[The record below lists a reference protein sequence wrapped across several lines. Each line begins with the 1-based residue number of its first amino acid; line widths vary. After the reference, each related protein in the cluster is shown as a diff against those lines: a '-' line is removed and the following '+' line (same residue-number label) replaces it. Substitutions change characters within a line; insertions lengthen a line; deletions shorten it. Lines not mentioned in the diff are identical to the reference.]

1 MIEWASTVIKG
12 SKKRSAMSV
21 LLDHGT
27 DAMTDQFDGSKEEKD
42 IFTEIFNLSAP
53 DKVNN
58 YHVASNILN
67 SPKDE
72 NIQSRSLAS
81 MISKSLVMTTYVSL
95 RDSSSNTSQPQ
106 CISERDISR
115 SRCLLESSSTGSVSD
130 HCDVPEKRMN
140 LSIEQHNQKGTHSS
154 SLSVTSNPLVD
165 LGQLQN
171 SSSMFIQHQE
181 QLQCLVLESCGQGV
195 LSSFYL
201 SQTHEEIDASNNMD
215 DDVAP
220 DIEFRSQEVRD
231 ANIINEAKSI
241 TSVTSPVSQESCASD
256 LLVINSISTHVETPK
271 IPTCMKQLNIV
282 KSDRIEVASK
292 KALIR
297 DLPERLCSHANCLLT
312 DTGWKIAPRV
322 RNDRAKLA
330 SYYVPPEG
338 KPVLTSLSQ
347 AWKTC
352 GRRLHSSATISDKN
366 YEGGEWANIGQFWS
380 DLTNTLFYIDENTQ
394 PSRMSISHLKRWQLL
409 DPFVAVVC
417 INRKISVLREGK
429 TLKAVN
435 SCTFVLADENNNVA
449 ADDNVDRVSHLGI
462 LNSRSGS
469 YLNHNIQLAGHDQ
482 LLITAIPKSQKKSQ
496 NCLDWKMNAQCD
508 QQNWKISC
516 APGVGRGDLS
526 SLSISK
532 GTNMH
537 DTTCLHP
544 SCKELTNSYNTVC
557 GSDSISI
564 FPEDIYS
571 TSTKD
576 FSVFEFSV
584 DESLPYVLETPLANG
599 LKACKASSFEK
610 SVCQQVSSRPS
621 KCKSD
626 KKDLKEARQERTI
639 ISAKRRVYGK
649 HLSKFVGCDTLDL
662 PSHENTANKLEVD
675 EEHLEI
681 QHSTSK
687 PGCNGVIPVFDMHN
701 FFTTEKAAIENKKS
715 NVLDFSLSQASGSG
729 KKIHKKS
736 KKISDIKT
744 CNVDDTCY
752 VKCTKALG
760 SHFNQKIKNVKGK
773 KENIAM
779 PFQNKAE
786 DSLVHSNA
794 DASCTVGE
802 TPDTQGCQIVA
813 KSKEAEVCKKN
824 RWKRPRGFRIND
836 DDLLIAAIIK
846 NKDYVTC
853 IDTKGSKLGVS
864 QPKKLKKL
872 ESQKGGCKLLLR
884 TPGKGV
890 LSKDGKEVILGA
902 RTVLSWLIERGVL
915 SLKDVIQYRN
925 LKNND
930 LVKDGLITRN
940 GILCRCCDQIFSL
953 SAFKCHSGSKL
964 QKPSSN
970 LFLESG
976 RSYTL
981 CQLQAWSAE
990 YKVRKS
996 HMRDMGLEEVDQND
1010 DTCGFCVDGGE
1021 LICCDNC
1028 PSTYH
1033 QTCLTMQD
1041 LPEGSWY
1048 CHNCIC
1054 KSCGNVV
1061 KAPKE
1066 NPRPLAVLECSQCEH
1081 KYHYIC
1087 IKKKDPSI
1095 GEVKSGS
1102 WFCGENCEQIYLG
1115 LRSRVGILDG
1125 LADGFSWTILRCN
1138 HDDQKINSTQKIALM
1153 AECNMKLAIALSIM
1167 EECFLP
1173 MVDPRTRINMI
1184 PHVLYNRGSNFTR
1197 LNYQGFYTVVME
1209 KNDEIISVAS
1219 LRIHG
1224 NTVAEMPL
1232 IATSSEHRRQGMCRR
1247 LLDAVEKTLK
1257 SFKVKMLVLS
1267 AIPGLVETWTSHFG
1281 FKPIRDTER
1290 RQLNHVNFML
1300 FPGTEML
1307 IKNLEDTTEETS
1319 EVIGSDG
1326 ASCSRVGQ
1334 FSCCDGT
1341 NKIDVGITVQTNEIS
1356 GDDTD
1361 RGAFISTMNGT
1372 HQIEHNW
1379 QQKEL
1384 FIQLDD
1390 TPNSTSKSDDNKAN
1404 ISESFCINVGNLNN
1418 QVTGKFNKMEEDAGI
1433 LFTHLK

>member
-12 SKKRSAMSV
+12 SKTHSVMSV
-21 LLDHGT
+21 LLGHGT
-27 DAMTDQFDGSKEEKD
+27 DAMTDEFDGSKGEKD
-42 IFTEIFNLSAP
+42 IFMEIFNLSA

-58 YHVASNILN
+58 LHVASNLLN
-67 SPKDE
+67 FPKDKS
-72 NIQSRSLAS
+72 IQSRSLAS
-81 MISKSLVMTTYVSL
+81 MISESSGMTTYVSL

-106 CISERDISR
+106 CISDRDVSR

-130 HCDVPEKRMN
+130 HCDVQEKRMN
-140 LSIEQHNQKGTHSS
+140 LSIEQHNQKGVTHSS
-154 SLSVTSNPLVD
+154 SLLVSSNALVD

-181 QLQCLVLESCGQGV
+181 QLQCLVVESCGQGI
-195 LSSFYL
+195 LSSCYL

-220 DIEFRSQEVRD
+220 DIEFRGQEVRD
-231 ANIINEAKSI
+231 ANIINEAKS
-241 TSVTSPVSQESCASD
+241 VTSPVSQESCAYD
-256 LLVINSISTHVETPK
+256 LLVINSTSAHVETLK

-312 DTGWKIAPRV
+312 DAGWKIAPRV

-347 AWKTC
+347 AWKAC
-352 GRRLHSSATISDKN
+352 GRRLHSSARISDKDDK
-366 YEGGEWANIGQFWS
+366 GGAWANIGQFWS
-380 DLTNTLFYIDENTQ
+380 DLTDTLFYIDENTQ
-394 PSRMSISHLKRWQLL
+394 PSRTSISHLKRWQLL
-409 DPFVAVVC
+409 DPFVAVVY
-417 INRKISVLREGK
+417 INRKISLLREGK
-429 TLKAVN
+429 SLKAVN
-435 SCTFVLADENNNVA
+435 SCTFVLAEENNNVL
-449 ADDNVDRVSHLGI
+449 ADDNVVRVSHLGK
-462 LNSRSGS
+462 LNSSSGS
-469 YLNHNIQLAGHDQ
+469 YLNPNIQLAGHDQ
-482 LLITAIPKSQKKSQ
+482 VLITVIPKNQKNSQ
-496 NCLDWKMNAQCD
+496 NCLDWKTNAQCN

-516 APGVGRGDLS
+516 ASGVGRGDLS
-526 SLSISK
+526 SLSVSK

-537 DTTCLHP
+537 DATCLHP

-557 GSDSISI
+557 GSNNISI
-564 FPEDIYS
+564 FTEDVYP
-571 TSTKD
+571 TSIKD

-584 DESLPYVLETPLANG
+584 DESLPYVLETPLTNG
-599 LKACKASSFEK
+599 PEACKASSFEK
-610 SVCQQVSSRPS
+610 SVCQQLSSRPS
-621 KCKSD
+621 KCKSV
-626 KKDLKEARQERTI
+626 KKDLKEARQKRTI

-662 PSHENTANKLEVD
+662 PSHENTANKMEVD
-675 EEHLEI
+675 DEHLKI
-681 QHSTSK
+681 QHSTSR
-687 PGCNGVIPVFDMHN
+687 PGCKGVIPVVDILN
-701 FFTTEKAAIENKKS
+701 FFTTEKAAIEDQKS
-715 NVLDFSLSQASGSG
+715 NGLDFSLSQASGSG
-729 KKIHKKS
+729 KKTHKKS
-736 KKISDIKT
+736 KKKSGIKT
-744 CNVDDTCY
+744 YNVDGTCY

-786 DSLVHSNA
+786 NSLVHSNA
-794 DASCTVGE
+794 DVSCTVGE
-802 TPDTQGCQIVA
+802 TLDTQSRQIVT
-813 KSKEAEVCKKN
+813 KLKEAEVCKKN

-884 TPGKGV
+884 TPGKGA
-890 LSKDGKEVILGA
+890 LSKDGKEIILGA

-915 SLKDVIQYRN
+915 SLKDVFQYRN
-925 LKNND
+925 PKNND

-940 GILCRCCDQIFSL
+940 GILCRCCEQIFSL

-990 YKVRKS
+990 YKARKS

-1033 QTCLTMQD
+1033 QTCLTMRD

-1061 KAPKE
+1061 KATKE
-1066 NPRPLAVLECSQCEH
+1066 HPRPLAVLECSQCEH

-1102 WFCGENCEQIYLG
+1102 WFCGENCEQVYLG
-1115 LRSRVGILDG
+1115 LRSRVGILNG

-1173 MVDPRTRINMI
+1173 MVDPRTGINMI

-1224 NTVAEMPL
+1224 ITVAEIPL

-1247 LLDAVEKTLK
+1247 LLNAVEKTLK

-1281 FKPIRDTER
+1281 FKSIGDIER

-1300 FPGTEML
+1300 FPGTELL
-1307 IKNLEDTTEETS
+1307 IKNLEDTTEETG
-1319 EVIGSDG
+1319 EVIGSDD
-1326 ASCSRVGQ
+1326 ASCSRVSQ
-1334 FSCCDGT
+1334 SSCCDDT
-1341 NKIDVGITVQTNEIS
+1341 NKIDVETTVQTNEIS
-1356 GDDTD
+1356 GDDAD

-1372 HQIEHNW
+1372 HQIDHKW
-1379 QQKEL
+1379 QQKGL

-1390 TPNSTSKSDDNKAN
+1390 TPNSTSKPDDNKAN
-1404 ISESFCINVGNLNN
+1404 ISESFCINVENLNN
-1418 QVTGKFNKMEEDAGI
+1418 QVTRKFNKIVEDSTV
-1433 LFTHLK
+1433 LFTPLK

>member
-1 MIEWASTVIKG
+1 MIERASTVIKG
-12 SKKRSAMSV
+12 SKKDTVMSMFFG
-21 LLDHGT
+21 HGT
-27 DAMTDQFDGSKEEKD
+27 DAMSDEFDGSKEEKD
-42 IFTEIFNLSAP
+42 IFTEIFNLSTP
-53 DKVNN
+53 DKVNS

-67 SPKDE
+67 FPKDE

-81 MISKSLVMTTYVSL
+81 VISDSSVMTTYVSF

-106 CISERDISR
+106 GISERDINR

-130 HCDVPEKRMN
+130 HCDVQEKRMN
-140 LSIEQHNQKGTHSS
+140 LSVEQHNQKGGTHSS
-154 SLSVTSNPLVD
+154 SLSVTSDALVD

-171 SSSMFIQHQE
+171 SSSMLIQHQE
-181 QLQCLVLESCGQGV
+181 QLQCLVVESCGQGI
-195 LSSFYL
+195 LSSCYL
-201 SQTHEEIDASNNMD
+201 SQTHEEIDASNNINND
-215 DDVAP
+215 DAP
-220 DIEFRSQEVRD
+220 DIKFRSQEVRD
-231 ANIINEAKSI
+231 ANIINEAKSV
-241 TSVTSPVSQESCASD
+241 TSVTSPVSQESCAYD
-256 LLVINSISTHVETPK
+256 LLVINSTSTRVETPE
-271 IPTCMKQLNIV
+271 IPTCMKQSNIV
-282 KSDRIEVASK
+282 KSDRTEAASK

-312 DTGWKIAPRV
+312 DAGWKIAPRV

-347 AWKTC
+347 AWKAC
-352 GRRLHSSATISDKN
+352 GRRLHSSATISDKDDK
-366 YEGGEWANIGQFWS
+366 GGEWANIDQFWS
-380 DLTNTLFYIDENTQ
+380 DLTNTLFYIDENTR
-394 PSRMSISHLKRWQLL
+394 PSRISISHLKRWQLL

-429 TLKAVN
+429 SLKAVN
-435 SCTFVLADENNNVA
+435 SCTFVLAD
-449 ADDNVDRVSHLGI
+449 DNIDRVSHLGK
-462 LNSRSGS
+462 LNSSSGS
-469 YLNHNIQLAGHDQ
+469 YLNHNIQLGGHGQ
-482 LLITAIPKSQKKSQ
+482 VLITVIPKNQKNSQ
-496 NCLDWKMNAQCD
+496 NCLDRKMITQCN

-526 SLSISK
+526 SLSVSK
-532 GTNMH
+532 GNSMH
-537 DTTCLHP
+537 DAICLHP
-544 SCKELTNSYNTVC
+544 SCKELANSYNIVS
-557 GSDSISI
+557 GSDNISI
-564 FPEDIYS
+564 FTEDVYS
-571 TSTKD
+571 ASTKD

-584 DESLPYVLETPLANG
+584 DESLPYVLETPLTNG
-599 LKACKASSFEK
+599 PEACKASSFEK
-610 SVCQQVSSRPS
+610 SVCQQVSRRPF

-626 KKDLKEARQERTI
+626 KKDLKKAREERTI

-649 HLSKFVGCDTLDL
+649 HLSKFVGCDILDL
-662 PSHENTANKLEVD
+662 PSHENTANKMEVD
-675 EEHLEI
+675 DEHLEI
-681 QHSTSK
+681 QESTSK
-687 PGCNGVIPVFDMHN
+687 PGCNGVIPVVDIHS
-701 FFTTEKAAIENKKS
+701 FFTTEKAAIEDEKS
-715 NVLDFSLSQASGSG
+715 NGMDFSLSQASGSG
-729 KKIHKKS
+729 KKTHKKS
-736 KKISDIKT
+736 KKISEIKT
-744 CNVDDTCY
+744 CNVDGTCY

-773 KENIAM
+773 KGNIAM

-786 DSLVHSNA
+786 NSLVHSDA
-794 DASCTVGE
+794 DVTCTVGE
-802 TPDTQGCQIVA
+802 TPDTQGHRIVA
-813 KSKEAEVCKKN
+813 KSKEAEVWKKN

-853 IDTKGSKLGVS
+853 IDTKRSKLGVS

-884 TPGKGV
+884 TPGKGG
-890 LSKDGKEVILGA
+890 LSKDGKEIILGA

-915 SLKDVIQYRN
+915 SLKDVILYRN

-940 GILCRCCDQIFSL
+940 GILCRCCDHIFSL

-1061 KAPKE
+1061 KVPKE
-1066 NPRPLAVLECSQCEH
+1066 NPRPLSVLECSQCDH

-1087 IKKKDPSI
+1087 IKKTDPSI
-1095 GEVKSGS
+1095 EVKSGS
-1102 WFCGENCEQIYLG
+1102 WFCGENCEQVYLG
-1115 LRSRVGILDG
+1115 LRSRVGILNG

-1173 MVDPRTRINMI
+1173 MVDPRTGINMI

-1224 NTVAEMPL
+1224 ISVAEMPL

-1281 FKPIRDTER
+1281 FKPIGDTER
-1290 RQLNHVNFML
+1290 RQLNHVNLML
-1300 FPGTEML
+1300 FPGTELL
-1307 IKNLEDTTEETS
+1307 IKNLEDTTEETG
-1319 EVIGSDG
+1319 EIIGSDG
-1326 ASCSRVGQ
+1326 ASCSRVCQ
-1334 FSCCDGT
+1334 SFCCDDANT
-1341 NKIDVGITVQTNEIS
+1341 IDVETTVQINEIS
-1356 GDDTD
+1356 GDDTY
-1361 RGAFISTMNGT
+1361 RGAFVSTKNGT
-1372 HQIEHNW
+1372 HNW

-1390 TPNSTSKSDDNKAN
+1390 TPNSTSKPDDNKAN
-1404 ISESFCINVGNLNN
+1404 ISESFCINVDNLNN
-1418 QVTGKFNKMEEDAGI
+1418 QVTGKFNKIEEHTTV
-1433 LFTHLK
+1433 LFTPWK